1 MKTNAVVSGDK
12 LYMPMEKSRF
22 TLSVDSYSSLDEKS
36 NYWSNKNENPHLDY
50 HRIDKI
56 EEFVPFYDAL
66 SANKNCI
73 FRGVN
78 EAKFKLFTSLQIFHI
93 LNSLPITPRQ
103 FVANEIEELKNA
115 NEKLYPRYF
124 KSMSTDETDFLY
136 LSLLQHY
143 FAKTPFLDFSY
154 SLNKALFFAQDRYRH
169 IASDKDI
176 NNYISLYWIDL
187 SEENGFEF
195 IDIIQWYANQ
205 LRHALDQLKNIY
217 ETHPDVDINTNILNW
232 DNYLLWSNPDNM
244 GEGINKIELGFIT
257 DKRDPLPHKTTKEE
271 YNQLLTDFKRDASS
285 GKLKSNPALLQQYYN
300 SFYSALIQNVK
311 LTNLNIIAQ
320 EGCFLL
326 YNPEN
331 SLIPLEDYWSHNP
344 TYLHL
349 PTLHCLDICKKLIK
363 SQIQSRLKAA
373 NISTE
378 TVYPIE
384 TDIVVPI
391 ADKAAFGL

>member
-1 MKTNAVVSGDK
+1 MKTQPVVSGDK
-12 LYMPMEKSRF
+12 LFMPMEKSRF
-22 TLSVDSYSSLDEKS
+22 TLSVDSYSSLDEKRS
-36 NYWSNKNENPHLDY
+36 FWSNGKENPHLDY
-50 HRIDKI
+50 HRIDSI
-56 EEFVPFYDAL
+56 EDFGPFYDAL
-66 SANKNCI
+66 SANSNCI

-78 EAKFKLFTSLQIFHI
+78 EAKYKMFTSLQIFHI

-103 FVANEIEELKNA
+103 FVASELEELKKA
-115 NEKLYPRYF
+115 DDGLYPRYF
-124 KSMSTDETDFLY
+124 RSMNIDETDFLY

-154 SLNKALFFAQDRYRH
+154 SINKALFFAQDRYRH

-187 SEENGFEF
+187 SEDKGFELL
-195 IDIIQWYANQ
+195 DIIQWYANQ
-205 LRHALDQLKNIY
+205 LNYALDQLMRIY
-217 ETHPDVDINTNILNW
+217 EAYPNADINISILNW
-232 DNYLLWSNPDNM
+232 ENYLLWSNPGNM
-244 GEGINKIELGFIT
+244 GEGINKIELGLIT
-257 DKRDPLPHKTTKEE
+257 DKRDLVPHKTTKEE
-271 YNQLLTDFKRDASS
+271 YNELLTDFKRDASA
-285 GKLKSNPALLQQYYN
+285 GKLKADSKLLQYYYD
-300 SFYSALIQNVK
+300 SFYNALIQNVK

-331 SLIPLEDYWSHNP
+331 SLVPLEDFWSHNP

-349 PTLHCLDICKKLIK
+349 PTLHCVDICKKLIK
-363 SQIQSRLKAA
+363 SQIQSRLKTA

-378 TVYPIE
+378 KVYPLAK
-384 TDIVVPI
+384 DIVEPI